1 MGARPPRAG
10 LAVVL
15 ALLAAVVCPVAQAA
29 PECEVLQVR
38 TRGGTSVLHRVRL
51 PDLTDTQVGVL
62 PHRMNAIGYST
73 AQGWAYG
80 VAEGFADGGHVMA
93 LRPTDPPLD
102 LGPVIAGRADTP
114 RNPLEHPTAGAI
126 RGNRWYVLEDE
137 YLYTVDINTSSPT
150 FRHVLSSIS
159 LEQRHG
165 PFSVDDFDI
174 GPDGLLRGVA
184 QTYAGI
190 PAVVRLDQRTG
201 VVEPVSWLPTLL
213 PDSYGSAVTGGDG
226 ALYITANRSGGLYR
240 ISRGGE
246 LDELAE
252 LPGMS
257 SSDAAGCLRK
267 PTPPEPPSPAPPS
280 PPPTSTPSA
289 TPPPSTPAPPP
300 PAPPTSSATAEPPP
314 PAPRPTPT
322 RTPAPPPPPPPAEE
336 PSESPGTTVPTSP
349 SEEPD
354 AEETGHTTQEKRR
367 WALAGLVLLIGGGA
381 AVRRLGRG

>member
-1 MGARPPRAG
+1 MGAGPPRAG

-15 ALLAAVVCPVAQAA
+15 ALLASVVCPVAQAA
-29 PECEVLQVR
+29 PGCEVVQVR
-38 TRGGTSVLHRVRL
+38 TTGTTSVLHRVRL
-51 PDLTDTQVGVL
+51 PDFVDTQVGVL

-73 AQGWAYG
+73 AQGGAYG
-80 VAEGFADGGHVMA
+80 IAEGFADGGHVVA

-102 LGPVIAGRADTP
+102 LGPVIAGRADT
-114 RNPLEHPTAGAI
+114 RWNPLEHPTAGAI
-126 RGNRWYVLEDE
+126 RGNRWYVLEDD
-137 YLYTVDINTSSPT
+137 YLYTVDVDPSSPT
-150 FRHVLSSIS
+150 FRHVLSSIA

-184 QTYAGI
+184 QNYAGI

-213 PDSYGSAVTGGDG
+213 PDSYGSVVTAGDG
-226 ALYITANRSGGLYR
+226 ALHITANRSGGVYR

-246 LDELAE
+246 LDELAD

-257 SSDAAGCLRK
+257 SSDATGCLRK
-267 PTPPEPPSPAPPS
+267 PPSPAPLPPEPPS
-280 PPPTSTPSA
+280 PPPTSPPST
-289 TPPPSTPAPPP
+289 TPPPPP
-300 PAPPTSSATAEPPP
+300 SATAEQTPTP
-314 PAPRPTPT
+314 PRPTPT
-322 RTPAPPPPPPPAEE
+322 RTPAPPPPAEE
-336 PSESPGTTVPTSP
+336 PSESPETTTPTSS

-354 AEETGHTTQEKRR
+354 AEETGHTTEEKRR